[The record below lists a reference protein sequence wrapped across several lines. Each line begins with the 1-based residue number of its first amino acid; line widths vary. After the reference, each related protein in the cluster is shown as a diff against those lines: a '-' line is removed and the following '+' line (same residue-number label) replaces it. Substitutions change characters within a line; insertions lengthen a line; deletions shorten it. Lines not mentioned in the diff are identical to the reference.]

1 MSADLQGQP
10 EEEENN
16 GGQNSATTKTVSP
29 PRTRLKISR
38 AQKEKLLNW
47 DFHVAAEEAEQ
58 TTQQLKNQ
66 VKTQLFKLAIKF
78 WTQKTVVIPGTFYVF
93 IRYQQRQVWM
103 NLRQTRTRTRTRT
116 KAPALSTQPSRLSPM
131 PLGERSVWPTGPAVS
146 AMEWSCE
153 LVYQQQPYQQNYC
166 NNNVTTLQH
175 DNVVFNTFNLLTH
188 EKKLCVFNIGVNSV
202 LMFGYS

>member
-1 MSADLQGQP
+1 MSLSQSCEGGRQMSADLQGQP

-16 GGQNSATTKTVSP
+16 GGQSSATTKTVSP

-66 VKTQLFKLAIKF
+66 VKTQLFNLAIKF

-93 IRYQQRQVWM
+93 IRYQQRQV
-103 NLRQTRTRTRTRT
+103 
-116 KAPALSTQPSRLSPM
+116 
-131 PLGERSVWPTGPAVS
+131 
-146 AMEWSCE
+146 
-153 LVYQQQPYQQNYC
+153 
-166 NNNVTTLQH
+166 
-175 DNVVFNTFNLLTH
+175 
-188 EKKLCVFNIGVNSV
+188 
-202 LMFGYS
+202 